1 MRTRELQV
9 LFGKGEPM
17 KAILMPIKGKAAI
30 EFDKILA
37 SSKRS
42 KPEPITKEQRE
53 EFMQFMKKKWAQER

>member
-1 MRTRELQV
+1 
-9 LFGKGEPM
+9 M